1 MMKRK
6 TKVEDEAKLAPRKG
20 EATKAVF
27 ETMAGLHRIGLVDKQ
42 RCGSSTNAS

>member
-6 TKVEDEAKLAPRKG
+6 SRTKAKLAPRKG

-42 RCGSSTNAS
+42 RCGSSTNAT